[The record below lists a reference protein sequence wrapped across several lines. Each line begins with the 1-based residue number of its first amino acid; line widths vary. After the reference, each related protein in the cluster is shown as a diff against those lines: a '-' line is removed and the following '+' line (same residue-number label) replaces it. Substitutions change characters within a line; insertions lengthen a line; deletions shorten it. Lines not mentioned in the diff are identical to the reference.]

1 MSEGNGLNDPSKQ
14 EAGQP
19 VDIKEHR
26 VYLNDRGE
34 GTFICPVCEKGV
46 IRDLSQFAESQTAV
60 RLKCKCSCGN
70 TYRVLVERRRH
81 FRKTANLVGTFTF
94 KGKNGR
100 PTKGLIK
107 IRDISKSGIQFS
119 VNSIPE
125 FKVGDRLTIEF
136 TLDDED
142 RSQIREH
149 GIVRRIHSNVIG
161 FSFKTTDHYGKLGQ
175 YLFR

>member
-1 MSEGNGLNDPSKQ
+1 MNDRS
-14 EAGQP
+14 G
-19 VDIKEHR
+19 KEVSRPAEKNERR
-26 VYLNDRGE
+26 VFLNDRGE
-34 GTFICPVCEKGV
+34 GTFICPACEKGV
-46 IRDLSQFAESQTAV
+46 IRDLSPFSESRKAV

-70 TYRVLVERRRH
+70 VYRVLVERRQH
-81 FRKTANLVGTFTF
+81 FRKVANLVGMFTF
-94 KGKNGR
+94 RDANAR

-119 VNSIPE
+119 VNSMPE

-142 RSQIREH
+142 RSQICEE
-149 GIVRRIHSNVIG
+149 GIVQRIQSNVIG
-161 FSFKTTDHYGKLGQ
+161 LSFKTTDHYGKLGQ

>member
-1 MSEGNGLNDPSKQ
+1 MSEGNGLNDPSEQ
-14 EAGQP
+14 EAGRP
-19 VDIKEHR
+19 AEGKENR
-26 VYLNDRGE
+26 VFLNDRGE

-46 IRDLSQFAESQTAV
+46 IRDLSQFTESQTAV

-70 TYRVLVERRRH
+70 IYRVLVERRRH
-81 FRKTANLVGTFTF
+81 FRQTVSLVGMFTF
-94 KGKNGR
+94 KGNNGR

-119 VNSIPE
+119 VNSMPE

-142 RSQIREH
+142 RSQIRED
-149 GIVRRIHSNVIG
+149 GIVQRIHSNVIG